1 MKKIKSNK
9 LVFAKKSIVELSKEE
24 LLKINGGTSTKDE
37 TPTLSIYTGNA
48 LCAAVFQ
55 HVEN

>member
-24 LLKINGGTSTKDE
+24 LLKINGGTSANDE
-37 TPTLSIYTGNA
+37 TPTLSVYTGNR
-48 LCAAVFQ
+48 LCGAVLAKLQ
-55 HVEN
+55 N